1 MRTLF
6 VCALAATVV
15 GCSCYTPPQASL
27 DACMASGLAC
37 LDRSSLSQTIEPEP
51 GALDAGLSA
60 PKIRSKI
67 AARTK
72 KPPSAHARHKTDLA
86 MTTTKSATPATNVE
100 PATAKVEPAA
110 NKVEPVANKVEPAA
124 AKVELAAAKVEPA
137 ANKVE
142 PGAPKVGPPAS
153 GRPAE
158 TSDQV
163 IARAKSTIAAKL
175 DDPRSAEFGEMK
187 RAMRTNTLG
196 KSVDTICGYVKG
208 KKASGESTGDR
219 PFLYLVKDDEA
230 YVVDGP
236 ATSIAATAYRN
247 ICYAMTTTKSA
258 TPTANVEPGATKIEP
273 APNKLEPAAAK
284 VEPAANKVEPAAAKV
299 EPPASGR
306 PAETSDQVIARAKTT
321 IAAKLDDPRSAE
333 FGEMKRAMRTNA
345 SGKSVDTICGY
356 VKGKK
361 ASGESTGDRP
371 FLYLVK
377 DDEAYVVDGPA
388 TSIAAAAYRNI
399 CN

>member
-1 MRTLF
+1 MRTPF

-15 GCSCYTPPQASL
+15 GCSCYAPPQASL

-51 GALDAGLSA
+51 AALDARLST
-60 PKIRSKI
+60 PKTRSKI
-67 AARTK
+67 AARTE

-86 MTTTKSATPATNVE
+86 MTTTKSATPAVEPPAVKVEPPAAKVEPAAAKVEPAAAKVGPAAAKVEPAAVKVEPPAVKVE

-110 NKVEPVANKVEPAA
+110 AKVGPAA
-124 AKVELAAAKVEPA
+124 AKVEPPAAKVEPA
-137 ANKVE
+137 A
-142 PGAPKVGPPAS
+142 A

-163 IARAKSTIAAKL
+163 IARAKTTIAAKL

-187 RAMRTNTLG
+187 RATRTNTLG

-247 ICYAMTTTKSA
+247 IC
-258 TPTANVEPGATKIEP
+258 N
-273 APNKLEPAAAK
+273 
-284 VEPAANKVEPAAAKV
+284 
-299 EPPASGR
+299 
-306 PAETSDQVIARAKTT
+306 
-321 IAAKLDDPRSAE
+321 
-333 FGEMKRAMRTNA
+333 
-345 SGKSVDTICGY
+345 
-356 VKGKK
+356 
-361 ASGESTGDRP
+361 
-371 FLYLVK
+371 
-377 DDEAYVVDGPA
+377 
-388 TSIAAAAYRNI
+388 
-399 CN
+399 

>member
-1 MRTLF
+1 MRTPF

-15 GCSCYTPPQASL
+15 GCSCYAPPQASL

-37 LDRSSLSQTIEPEP
+37 LDRSSLSQRIEPEP
-51 GALDAGLSA
+51 AALDARLST
-60 PKIRSKI
+60 PKTRSKI
-67 AARTK
+67 AARTE

-86 MTTTKSATPATNVE
+86 MTTTKSATPAVE
-100 PATAKVEPAA
+100 PPAVKVEPPAA
-110 NKVEPVANKVEPAA
+110 KVEPAA
-124 AKVELAAAKVEPA
+124 AKVEPAAAKVEPA
-137 ANKVE
+137 AAKVGPAAAKVE
-142 PGAPKVGPPAS
+142 PAAVKVEPPAVKVEPAAAKVERAAAKVGPAAAKVEPPAAKVEPAAA

-163 IARAKSTIAAKL
+163 IARAKTTIAAKL

-247 ICYAMTTTKSA
+247 IC
-258 TPTANVEPGATKIEP
+258 N
-273 APNKLEPAAAK
+273 
-284 VEPAANKVEPAAAKV
+284 
-299 EPPASGR
+299 
-306 PAETSDQVIARAKTT
+306 
-321 IAAKLDDPRSAE
+321 
-333 FGEMKRAMRTNA
+333 
-345 SGKSVDTICGY
+345 
-356 VKGKK
+356 
-361 ASGESTGDRP
+361 
-371 FLYLVK
+371 
-377 DDEAYVVDGPA
+377 
-388 TSIAAAAYRNI
+388 
-399 CN
+399 